1 MPVICSPWDDAE
13 HLFQAGQDFVCV
25 PNGDAMYAEIQHLL
39 KDESARR
46 QLSLNGLET
55 IHQRH
60 TCGHRAEQLLEIFEE
75 LKA

>member
-1 MPVICSPWDDAE
+1 MK
-13 HLFQAGQDFVCV
+13 
-25 PNGDAMYAEIQHLL
+25 AEIEHLL

-46 QLSLNGLET
+46 QLSANGMET

-60 TCGHRAEQLLEIFEE
+60 TCEHRAEQLLEICEE